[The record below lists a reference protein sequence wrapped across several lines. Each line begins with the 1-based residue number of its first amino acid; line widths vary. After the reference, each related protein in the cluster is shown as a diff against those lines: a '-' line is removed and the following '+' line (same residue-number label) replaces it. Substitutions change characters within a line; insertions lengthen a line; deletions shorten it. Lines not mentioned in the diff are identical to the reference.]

1 MPHLSIIKVN
11 KTPWTDATI
20 KSIDLINNA
29 DVVISE
35 TLVHPV
41 LKTFV
46 SPQSRCIK
54 FDDLDKQEKK
64 QQLFTTGNL
73 QIVCVTTLDEPLD
86 LANTIRQFSKDQTA
100 LVETKIHHVKGDL
113 PWLSILK

>member
-54 FDDLDKQEKK
+54 FDDLDKQEKNSSF
-64 QQLFTTGNL
+64 LPLATL
-73 QIVCVTTLDEPLD
+73 QIVR
-86 LANTIRQFSKDQTA
+86 NHS
-100 LVETKIHHVKGDL
+100 
-113 PWLSILK
+113 